1 MTRSQL
7 NAEWTRANPNQDL
20 RCLSNTDL
28 RQGSGIQR
36 SRDMEFVLKK
46 KSNVMGGFDE
56 GGIGRFVMMP
66 MMW

>member
-1 MTRSQL
+1 ML
-7 NAEWTRANPNQDL
+7 NGRAQTPTQDL
-20 RCLSNTDL
+20 RCLSSTDF

-36 SRDMEFVLKK
+36 SRDMEFVLEK
-46 KSNVMGGFDE
+46 KSSVMGVFDE

>member
-1 MTRSQL
+1 ML
-7 NAEWTRANPNQDL
+7 NGRAQTPTQDL

-46 KSNVMGGFDE
+46 IKSNVMGVFDE